1 MLKNQKLKVFIENN
15 DKNDEQSPGIGKEIE
30 VSFDQIEEMFKESV
44 IESEEVRIKYIKLHY
59 LYRF

>member
-44 IESEEVRIKYIKLHY
+44 IESEVRIKYIKPHY
-59 LYRF
+59 LYRY